1 MTLMAALVL
10 AVVSPLRAA
19 SNADEWLKSGL
30 LQPDLVASVSEELA
44 LSPEQQEKLNQ
55 LLEAARAEAVP
66 LEKAVKKQKVGL
78 NQVLQDYQSSYEQA
92 SAQLTKLI
100 EEEARLKQLQLRVL
114 LEIRSMLTV
123 EQVEKAKRLGAP
135 KLASQVG
142 GREGRGSAR
151 MPAKLGEKLNQLKT
165 AAEGLGVPPT
175 QALQQRGDEIT
186 ALVKK
191 GDMQAAEAA
200 ADRLLEDSHLKELT
214 TEPVEVDFSKYEPG
228 VTDVA
233 TLQQRFESVKTAS
246 QKVVSLVMIRDL
258 LKAKEAFEKA
268 KEAQDA
274 EQVGRILTYV
284 EGCLQPR

>member
-114 LEIRSMLTV
+114 LEIRSVLTV

-142 GREGRGSAR
+142 GREGRGSVK